1 MSTNSGSI
9 VSLSKLF
16 DTKIWNANFL
26 FRTFLNSN
34 SEIELYMIDIGVNSL
49 ASAWHYTLTCSSTCP
64 VPDYTYSD
72 FDQTNVH
79 LAANFPSEGKVL
91 MMVLVAASGNRVGDV
106 KITQSSQQL
115 ALGSL
120 SSDSNS
126 ITWVSVYSTSS
137 SYSELIKY
145 DSASNNYT
153 VYQQTGISYA
163 SQYIDSSNNDNWL
176 GLGKSLYIS
185 NTTQTCMSNVN
196 GLTVSTTTSGLDD
209 ALSTFNIASSS
220 GVTYDFVIN
229 TPNVNASIT
238 SAASD
243 MDYVYAVIEAQTN
256 STNQTTTNQTITN
269 QTNDNKDDDLST
281 GEIIGLTLG
290 PIFGIA
296 LVVVIAFTLIYIY
309 RKKTNSHGRSQV
321 VNVDAQRDS
330 HSRDHIEGHA
340 EGHTER
346 HVEAQVENHA
356 DVQFEDDIENLNS
369 QKDIL

>member
-1 MSTNSGSI
+1 M
-9 VSLSKLF
+9 VYFK
-16 DTKIWNANFL
+16 
-26 FRTFLNSN
+26 NSN
-34 SEIELYMIDIGVNSL
+34 SDIELFMIDGSIDSSSSIWDQNI
-49 ASAWHYTLTCSSTCP
+49 TCSSSCSAA
-64 VPDYTYSD
+64 DYTHSD
-72 FDQTNVH
+72 FESSQVH
-79 LAANFPSEGKVL
+79 FAANLPSEGKVL
-91 MMVLVAASGNRVGDV
+91 MMVLGSISGNIVGSM
-106 KITQSSQQL
+106 KTTQTSQQL

-120 SSDSNS
+120 SADSNS
-126 ITWVSVYSTSS
+126 MTWVSVYSASS

-145 DSASNNYT
+145 DSANNNFT
-153 VYQQTGISYA
+153 VYQQTGISYVL
-163 SQYIDSSNNDNWL
+163 QHIDSNNNDNWL
-176 GLGKSLYIS
+176 GLGKSSFVS
-185 NTTQTCMSNVN
+185 NTTQACMSNVN

-243 MDYVYAVIEAQTN
+243 MDYVYTVIEVQTN
-256 STNQTTTNQTITN
+256 STNQTTTNQTTTN
-269 QTNDNKDDDLST
+269 QANDNKDDDLST

-309 RKKTNSHGRSQV
+309 RKKANSHGRSQV
-321 VNVDAQRDS
+321 LNVEAQRDN
-330 HSRDHIEGHA
+330 HSRDRIEGHA

-346 HVEAQVENHA
+346 HVEAHAENHA
-356 DVQFEDDIENLNS
+356 DVQFEDDIENLDS

>member
-34 SEIELYMIDIGVNSL
+34 SEIELYMIDVGVNSL

-256 STNQTTTNQTITN
+256 STNQTTTNQTTTN
-269 QTNDNKDDDLST
+269 QANDNKDDDLST

-309 RKKTNSHGRSQV
+309 RKKANSHGRSQV
-321 VNVDAQRDS
+321 LNVEAQRDN
-330 HSRDHIEGHA
+330 HSRDRIEGHA

-346 HVEAQVENHA
+346 HVEAQAENHA
-356 DVQFEDDIENLNS
+356 DVQFEDDIENLDS